1 MSKHRMAKSPLILL
15 RFQIKV
21 PKNLSTKGTF
31 WSVVMLEGV
40 QKIGKEATANDL
52 QIKTQIRYAVQ
63 LITHIGGNFNKDL
76 KIADVKLTTI
86 KTMPHAVIDVEN
98 TGDYLLSPHI
108 TFELFDQAGNSVG
121 IIKSDKRKTF
131 PGTSLRF
138 KLPLKDIPSGKYKAL
153 LLADCG
159 ADNVFGM
166 NLDLEL

>member
-98 TGDYLLSPHI
+98 TADTLEVSLGQDKNIIVKREKAEELDWHYWSLDNTSPYLNEEKQYL
-108 TFELFDQAGNSVG
+108 VG
-121 IIKSDKRKTF
+121 SN
-131 PGTSLRF
+131 
-138 KLPLKDIPSGKYKAL
+138 L
-153 LLADCG
+153 LDCP
-159 ADNVFGM
+159 
-166 NLDLEL
+166 